1 MAEQPG
7 NQTPNTL
14 DVNETDLR
22 EMKVDEL
29 RSKAWELDVF
39 GVSDLRKE
47 ELVHAVGGRGGGGD
61 DTGGGG
67 GGGVRTDP
75 GTSKSLKYSQEIT
88 STDDDPERRP
98 QPGDHRPRRDPA
110 VGGAA

>member
-47 ELVHAVGGRGGGGD
+47 ELVHAVGGRGWRWG
-61 DTGGGG
+61 
-67 GGGVRTDP
+67 R
-75 GTSKSLKYSQEIT
+75 
-88 STDDDPERRP
+88 
-98 QPGDHRPRRDPA
+98 HRWRC
-110 VGGAA
+110 GAAVCALAPARRSP